1 MKNIKTYIL
10 LFIILIIIII
20 GLNIIKNSINN
31 KEHKL
36 IGSIEKVDNNII
48 QVLTKDNIKY
58 QFNNNTKIEIKK
70 RDNVEI
76 IYKGSLSKTDIN
88 DMIKISI
95 LKTTSS
101 FLDNIN
107 QNGIF
112 SAFYDLAQ
120 EKLNSL
126 SLSEKIGQLL
136 LVRVPD
142 TDATTVIK
150 NYNISGFVM
159 FEKDFK
165 DKTGAEIRN
174 EINEFQNNSSI
185 PLLIATDEEGGEVVR
200 VSSNSK
206 LIDYP
211 FSSSQTLY
219 KQGGFDLI
227 KDDTIEKSK
236 FLSSLGINVNLAPV
250 ADVSTTPTDYMYKRS
265 FGQNTEL
272 TSEYVETVI
281 NASKGEDV
289 SYVLKHFPGYGNNAD
304 THTGTVIDSRPYDDI
319 IKNDIPPFKAGIE
332 AMAEAV
338 LVSHN
343 IVTNIEADIPATL
356 SKKAHDLL
364 RNELHFDGVIISDDM
379 DMTAITNGN
388 YQNVYSKAIDA
399 GNDLL
404 IVTNY
409 EDAFNDIK
417 NAIDNNT
424 LSEDKLNLAVFR
436 VLSWKYYKLLFPEK

>member
-88 DMIKISI
+88 DMSKISI

-319 IKNDIPPFKAGIE
+319 LKNDIPPFKAGIE

>member
-126 SLSEKIGQLL
+126 SLNEKIGQLL

-236 FLSSLGINVNLAPV
+236 FLNSLGINVNLAPV

-319 IKNDIPPFKAGIE
+319 LKNDIPPFKAGIE

-356 SKKAHDLL
+356 SKKVHDLL

-388 YQNVYSKAIDA
+388 YQNVYSKAIDV